1 MTPSAAQAHAAEA
14 ADVSGLLPV
23 ARLPAWCLP
32 ADWPRLHGEV
42 APARLAW
49 RAGRIES
56 VTPVVRTP
64 NAAGGQAPGAQGPWV
79 MPTLVQAHAH
89 LDKAFTASR
98 ARARGPGLLAAIDAT
113 REDRQHWSA
122 ADVRARMTQGL
133 QSAWAAGVSV
143 LRTHIDWPDAQPPLA
158 WHISLELAAEW
169 RGRIQLESVALV
181 PLRFFAEPA
190 MADAIGARVS
200 GRENGREGGHGS
212 APGTRTVLGGFIHT
226 SNWNPEALA
235 HLMKAA
241 LDHQL
246 DLDLHIDEEL
256 DPRARGV
263 ATAVRLAQEMRLETV
278 ITCSHAC
285 ALAAQPRDE
294 ALATLDAMARLPR
307 PRLVTLPSTNL
318 LLQDARTGETPL
330 RRGITLVHEAHAR
343 GIPVLVGSDNV
354 QDPFCRGGSL
364 DPLEAFFLAVHAAQL
379 ESPFDTWSD
388 AIARP
393 DALSRSPVAHP
404 LAEGASADLVCFEPQ
419 AGRAWP
425 DLSAHRH
432 ILRGGSWLPKPHGEP
447 PHAPMITAHHETP

>member
-1 MTPSAAQAHAAEA
+1 MTAKAAADHAADA
-14 ADVSGLLPV
+14 SGLLPE

-32 ADWPRLHGEV
+32 AGWPRLDGEV

-49 RAGRIES
+49 RAGHIES
-56 VTPVVRTP
+56 VTPLAY
-64 NAAGGQAPGAQGPWV
+64 AAGLRCPWV

-89 LDKAFTASR
+89 LDKAFTAPR

-113 REDRQHWSA
+113 VEDRQHWTA
-122 ADVRARMTQGL
+122 ADLRARMALGL
-133 QSAWAAGVSV
+133 QSAWEAGVSV
-143 LRTHIDWPDAQPPLA
+143 LRTHIDWPDAQAPLA
-158 WHISLELAAEW
+158 WHISQALAAEW

-181 PLRFFAEPA
+181 PLRFFTEPA
-190 MADAIGARVS
+190 MADEIGARVGAS
-200 GRENGREGGHGS
+200 GTG
-212 APGTRTVLGGFIHT
+212 ALLGGFIHT

-241 LDHQL
+241 LDHGL

-256 DPRARGV
+256 NPQAQGV
-263 ATAVRLAQEMRLETV
+263 ATAVRLAREMRLDSVVTF
-278 ITCSHAC
+278 SHAC
-285 ALAAQPRDE
+285 ALAAQQRDE

-318 LLQDARTGETPL
+318 LLQDARPGETPL
-330 RRGITLVHEAHAR
+330 RRGITRVHEARAR
-343 GIPVLVGSDNV
+343 GIAVLVGSDNV
-354 QDPFCRGGSL
+354 QDPFCRGGSI

-393 DALSRSPVAHP
+393 DALSRSPAALT
-404 LAEGASADLVCFEPQ
+404 LAEGAPADLVCFEPQ

-425 DLSAHRH
+425 DLSARRR
-432 ILRGGSWLPKPHGEP
+432 ILRGGAWL
-447 PHAPMITAHHETP
+447 APTLTAHPETP